1 MCLSAKHRK
10 DARALAA
17 LVVVLGLLAVA
28 ASKTVA
34 EPLAQPLAWQA
45 LPEGNIYEYS
55 GLSATGLIYEIN
67 RTRYNIAVI
76 SAKPFW
82 AMAIV
87 VLVVR
92 DALLGTH
99 FDCCNVT
106 VSVPTQIPSKRV
118 SG

>member
-1 MCLSAKHRK
+1 MSICDKHCK

-28 ASKTVA
+28 ASKTAA

-67 RTRYNIAVI
+67 RTTYNIAVI

-82 AMAIV
+82 APKPRVIDRVALWPPSTLL
-87 VLVVR
+87 VLHIATGV
-92 DALLGTH
+92 H
-99 FDCCNVT
+99 IIIN
-106 VSVPTQIPSKRV
+106 
-118 SG
+118 